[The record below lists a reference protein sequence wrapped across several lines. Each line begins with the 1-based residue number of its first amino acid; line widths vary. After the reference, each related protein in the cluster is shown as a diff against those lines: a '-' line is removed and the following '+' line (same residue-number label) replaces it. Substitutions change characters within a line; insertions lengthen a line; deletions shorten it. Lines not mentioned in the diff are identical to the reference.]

1 MNVYDLVI
9 NNGLVIDTV
18 SKTSTILNV
27 GVTGGKI
34 AAVTKETLKGDIT
47 IDASGKY
54 VCPGFIDVHGHIDG
68 HFYSARLSACQ
79 GITTTIGGNCG
90 LSPLDIERFFNEQ
103 TAAGF
108 YIHQAEFIG
117 HSFTLRQAVGLTDT
131 WQRADQAQIEKMAEL
146 AASALDA
153 GACGISFGLDYSPG
167 ASLEEMRALCAV
179 AAAKNKPMSVHTR
192 LFTDNDI
199 NSLYEVLAAAKA
211 TGVDVLISHFVYQYG
226 NGSMEEALEI
236 VDKARSE
243 GLNIFIDSG
252 MYTDWSTYVG
262 TETYS
267 EDAIRDNGYVFGDF
281 VVATGKYA
289 GQQMTKPIYDDLR
302 ANFPDESVICFTGK
316 PEEIY
321 MALMKDYAMP
331 STDAGA
337 YAEGEGHP
345 QIAGTYPKYLIEMV
359 RERQFLTME
368 EAVYKA
374 SLLPAKFFKLKTKG
388 VIAPGMDA
396 DIVVVDLKNLK
407 DNAAFPHLGKPDG
420 KPEGIDEVIVAGKP
434 VVHEGYFTKIRP
446 GRIIK

>member
-1 MNVYDLVI
+1 MSVYDLVI
-9 NNGLVIDTV
+9 NNGLVVDTV
-18 SKTSTILNV
+18 SKTSSILNI
-27 GVTGGKI
+27 GVEGGKI
-34 AAVTKETLKGDIT
+34 SVLSETPLVGAKE
-47 IDASGKY
+47 IDAAGKY

-68 HFYSARLSACQ
+68 HFYSGELSACQ

-90 LSPLDIERFFNEQ
+90 LSPLDIGRFFDEQ

-131 WQRADQAQIEKMAEL
+131 WQRASGDQIKKMEEL
-146 AASALDA
+146 ASAALDA

-179 AAAKNKPMSVHTR
+179 AAAKNKPMAVHTR

-199 NSLYEVLAAAKA
+199 NSLYEVLAAAKS
-211 TGVDVLISHFVYQYG
+211 TGVAVLISHFVYQYG

-289 GQQMTKPIYDDLR
+289 GQRMTKPIYDEIR
-302 ANFPDESVICFTGK
+302 ECFPDDSVICFTGK
-316 PEEIY
+316 QQEVY

-337 YAEGEGHP
+337 YDEGEGHP

-359 RERQFLTME
+359 RDKKYLTME

-374 SLLPAKFFKLKTKG
+374 SLLPAQFFKMETKG
-388 VIAPGMDA
+388 ILAPGMDA
-396 DIVVVDLKNLK
+396 DIVVVDLKRLK
-407 DNAAFPHLGKPDG
+407 DNADFPHLGRPDG
-420 KPEGIDEVIVAGKP
+420 KPLGIDEVIVGGGL
-434 VVHEGYFTKIRP
+434 VVHNGHFTKIRP

>member
-1 MNVYDLVI
+1 MSVYDLVI
-9 NNGLVIDTV
+9 NNGFVVDTV

-27 GVTGGKI
+27 GVTDGKI
-34 AAVTKETLKGDIT
+34 AAVTKETLCGNIT
-47 IDASGKY
+47 IDAAGKY

-68 HFYSARLSACQ
+68 HFYSAKLSACQ

-90 LSPLDIERFFNEQ
+90 LSPLDIGRFFDEQ
-103 TAAGF
+103 TASGF

-131 WQRADQAQIEKMAEL
+131 WQKASREQIKKMEAL
-146 AASALDA
+146 ASAALDA

-179 AAAKNKPMSVHTR
+179 AAAKNKPMAVHTR

-199 NSLYEVLAAAKA
+199 NSLYEVLAAAKS
-211 TGVDVLISHFVYQYG
+211 TGVAVLISHFVYQYG

-316 PEEIY
+316 QEEIY